1 MPPNYTI
8 TITLLSTQKAESM
21 TLRII
26 YFQLGSPRIFLKT
39 GKKIPSYLWKVYCY
53 RLCHANFKIN
63 CVLFL
68 KYPVSIGAPVLQ
80 MRKPRLRGVEDSRS
94 LLDLIDYEICTFV
107 GLSYCSAPCL
117 A

>member
-39 GKKIPSYLWKVYCY
+39 GKKFLHIYGKCIATDCAMQTLRLIVYY
-53 RLCHANFKIN
+53 SSNIL
-63 CVLFL
+63 
-68 KYPVSIGAPVLQ
+68 
-80 MRKPRLRGVEDSRS
+80 
-94 LLDLIDYEICTFV
+94 
-107 GLSYCSAPCL
+107 
-117 A
+117 